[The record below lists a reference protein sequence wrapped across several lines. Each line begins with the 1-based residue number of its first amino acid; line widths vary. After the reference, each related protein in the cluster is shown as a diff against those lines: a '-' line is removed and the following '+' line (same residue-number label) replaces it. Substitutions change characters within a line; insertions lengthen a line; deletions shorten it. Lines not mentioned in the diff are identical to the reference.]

1 MTERTEKSAYNGQQ
15 KQNRRFNSTF
25 VIAAVLIAVV
35 IGFIGGTRSGELMA
49 MGAAYFGIK
58 TPASVGSLDLGPVQ
72 ETYRQLKE
80 SYNGK
85 LDETKL
91 VQYASKGLV
100 EATDDPYTQYFTA
113 EEAKELNNDLSGKIG
128 GGIGAELGNR
138 NSKITVVRPLKG
150 QPAEAA
156 GVQAGDVILAVNG
169 TSTANKTVEEVVKQ
183 VRGEVDT
190 TVKLTLQRGIDTK
203 EVSVKRAE
211 ITAPDV
217 ESSTKDGIGLIE
229 VSRFDKDTGSK
240 VRAVAE
246 DMKRQSVKGVVLD
259 LRGNPGGYLDAGV
272 DVASVWLN
280 GKLVVTQRYTNKADE
295 LKAKNKPI
303 LEGVPTVVLI
313 DAGSASASEIVAGAL
328 RDHKAATLIGE
339 KSYGKGSVQELRQ
352 LPNGDELKVTIA
364 KWYTPAGKNIS
375 KDGIHPD
382 EEVKL
387 THDDVNANKD
397 PQLEAALRKLIK

>member
-25 VIAAVLIAVV
+25 VIAAVLIAAV
-35 IGFIGGTRSGELMA
+35 IGFIGGTRSGELMT
-49 MGAAYFGIK
+49 MGAAYFGIT

>member
-1 MTERTEKSAYNGQQ
+1 M
-15 KQNRRFNSTF
+15 
-25 VIAAVLIAVV
+25 
-35 IGFIGGTRSGELMA
+35 
-49 MGAAYFGIK
+49 
-58 TPASVGSLDLGPVQ
+58 
-72 ETYRQLKE
+72 
-80 SYNGK
+80 
-85 LDETKL
+85 
-91 VQYASKGLV
+91 
-100 EATDDPYTQYFTA
+100 
-113 EEAKELNNDLSGKIG
+113 
-128 GGIGAELGNR
+128 
-138 NSKITVVRPLKG
+138 
-150 QPAEAA
+150 
-156 GVQAGDVILAVNG
+156 
-169 TSTANKTVEEVVKQ
+169 
-183 VRGEVDT
+183 
-190 TVKLTLQRGIDTK
+190 
-203 EVSVKRAE
+203 
-211 ITAPDV
+211 
-217 ESSTKDGIGLIE
+217 
-229 VSRFDKDTGSK
+229 SRFDKDTGSK